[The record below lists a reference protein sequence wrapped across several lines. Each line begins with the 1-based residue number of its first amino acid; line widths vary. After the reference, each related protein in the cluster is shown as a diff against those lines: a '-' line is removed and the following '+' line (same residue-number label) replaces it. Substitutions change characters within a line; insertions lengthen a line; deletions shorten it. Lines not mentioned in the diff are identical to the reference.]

1 VKIIRTINELKDVI
15 KKIKLENNLIG
26 FVPTMGYL
34 HEGHLQLVKTSKK
47 QANITVVSIFV
58 NPLQFGPNEDYETYP
73 RDFVRDQTLLEQEKV
88 DILFCPSVEEM
99 YPHALTSSLVVN
111 DRTNVLCG
119 RTRVGHFEGVAT
131 VLTKL
136 FHIVQPDKVFMGSK
150 DAQQV
155 AVVMGLVEDLNFNTT
170 IVPVPT
176 VRESDGLAKSSRNI
190 FLTESER
197 NEAKYL
203 YQSLLLGQKLFEEST
218 DIEYIKSKIIDFL
231 DCNTTGVLD
240 YMEILSYPE
249 LKEVEDLSKSIIIA
263 LAMKYSKARLID
275 NIIFTNRTSEEENK
289 KCSAQ

>member
-1 VKIIRTINELKDVI
+1 MKIIRTINELKDVI
-15 KKIKLENNLIG
+15 SKLKLENKLIG

-34 HEGHLQLVKTSKK
+34 HEGHLQLVKQSRQHTDV
-47 QANITVVSIFV
+47 TVVSIFV

-73 RDFVRDQTLLEQEKV
+73 RDLERDQTLLEQEKA
-88 DILFCPSVEEM
+88 DILFYPSVEEM
-99 YPHALTSSLVVN
+99 YPHALTSSLVVH

-119 RTRVGHFEGVAT
+119 RTREGHFDGVAT
-131 VLTKL
+131 VLTKF
-136 FHIVQPDKVFMGSK
+136 FHLVQPNKVFMGSK

-155 AVVMGLVEDLNFNTT
+155 AVVVGLVEDLHFNTT

-176 VRESDGLAKSSRNI
+176 VREIDGLAKSSRNI
-190 FLTESER
+190 FLNESER

-203 YQSLLLGQKLFEEST
+203 YQSLIFGKKLFEETT

-240 YMEILSYPE
+240 YIEILSYPD
-249 LKEVEDLSKSIIIA
+249 LKEVKDLSKTIIIA

-275 NIIFTNRTSEEENK
+275 NKIFTIRTFGEEK
-289 KCSAQ
+289 